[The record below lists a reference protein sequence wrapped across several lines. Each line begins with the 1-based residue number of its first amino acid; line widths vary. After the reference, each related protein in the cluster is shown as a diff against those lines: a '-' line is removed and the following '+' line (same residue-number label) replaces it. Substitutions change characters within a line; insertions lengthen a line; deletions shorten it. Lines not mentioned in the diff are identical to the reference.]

1 MGRVREWLARAA
13 HGRRDPAWVADG
25 VVTAR
30 WAPLSPVTG
39 RLDAFRWEV
48 PPEVLTGPGPS
59 VLDDVLADLDDK
71 PAEPAPQLIPP
82 SPEPVETLEAHAVT
96 ADEPSAGASVPEPQ
110 ETSSEPPP
118 GEEPALPAEAA
129 APTDI
134 AQTPEPVAKPN
145 GSGAAHVEPAPVIF
159 PVPHAPDDPGPDEAE
174 SKRSRFRLLG

>member
-1 MGRVREWLARAA
+1 LARAA

-25 VVTAR
+25 VVTDR

-71 PAEPAPQLIPP
+71 PVEPAPQLIPP
-82 SPEPVETLEAHAVT
+82 SAEPVEPLEAHAVT
-96 ADEPSAGASVPEPQ
+96 ADEPSMALVPEPQ
-110 ETSSEPPP
+110 ETASEPPAV
-118 GEEPALPAEAA
+118 EEPAPLPEEA
-129 APTDI
+129 APTGS
-134 AQTPEPVAKPN
+134 AQTPEPLAKPN

-159 PVPHAPDDPGPDEAE
+159 PVPQAPDDPGPDEAE